1 MVLEV
6 HESPSLQISI
16 AALKSGNTE
25 QASLTCSA
33 SWTISG
39 LLKSISG
46 IDIATALPSLE
57 MEFVVK

>member
-6 HESPSLQISI
+6 HETPCLEQIRI
-16 AALKSGNTE
+16 ATLKSRNTE

-33 SWTISG
+33 SWTMSG

-46 IDIATALPSLE
+46 IDMATAGFPGR
-57 MEFVVK
+57 VV